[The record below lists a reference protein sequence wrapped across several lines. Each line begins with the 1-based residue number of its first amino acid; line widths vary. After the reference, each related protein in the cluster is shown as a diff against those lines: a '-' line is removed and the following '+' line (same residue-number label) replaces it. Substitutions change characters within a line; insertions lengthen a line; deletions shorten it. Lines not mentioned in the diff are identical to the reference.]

1 MLGCVI
7 KFVEMKQQIYNAIL
21 DIIAEKRANGD
32 VLPYAMSIEVAH
44 RLHMNALEVEKIAAT
59 IDGIEKSRTL
69 NHDCYYY
76 GNKR

>member
-1 MLGCVI
+1 
-7 KFVEMKQQIYNAIL
+7 MKQQIYNAIL